1 MRLSAHD
8 KPVLILVGRKDMIFK
23 MSITKM
29 RAVTISGQIS
39 EFDSVVEKYIY
50 GRDIHLEKAMSV
62 LSNRKNLHNFE
73 DTNEYDALAKNAL
86 SILKLANCSVNP
98 LIAPET
104 ATVEQMKNYLD
115 NINAQ
120 IENEKLQSDN
130 LEKLIKT
137 NDLAIANLDLMLSA
151 DVDLAKLINFEFIK
165 FQFGH
170 IPKTGYKTLIT
181 YLDNLE
187 VIFVKTAE
195 DLTDIWG
202 FYFVP
207 LSKEKKIDEVLN
219 SLYFEAVNIPET
231 YEGTPRE
238 IQQRLLAENER
249 LQQEIDAL
257 SDKTSQLL
265 VDSVDEICRIYN
277 LAKKRHQFSEVRR
290 NAVHSD
296 VFFYIVGWMDEKNA
310 EKLEKEIADSGDIVM
325 FYSGEPSDIKDLQP
339 PTKLKNNPVF
349 KPFEMFVKMY
359 GLPSY
364 GEIDPTPIL
373 AITYILFF
381 GIMFGDVGQAAVLS
395 IAGFILYR
403 IKKWDL
409 GGIVGMVGLSGIIF
423 GVVYGSFFGNEEI
436 IPKLLHTNPVHPMEQ
451 AITMLIATIAIGA
464 IIIIF
469 GMLLSVVN
477 ALKRGDK
484 GEMIFGHNGIAG
496 IVFYISMIIFALNMI
511 FGWGIP
517 GAVFTV
523 LIIASVLMMYM
534 CEPLSNLIAGKKN
547 WLPKQGMF
555 YVENLFEIFEVV
567 LSFFTNT
574 LSFLRIG
581 AFSIVHV
588 GMMMVVAVLAK
599 GGGVGGVAVMIIG
612 NIIVMALEGL
622 IVGIQVLRL
631 EYYEMFSRYF
641 TGRGKEFVS
650 LRDK

>member
-1 MRLSAHD
+1 
-8 KPVLILVGRKDMIFK
+8 
-23 MSITKM
+23 
-29 RAVTISGQIS
+29 
-39 EFDSVVEKYIY
+39 
-50 GRDIHLEKAMSV
+50 
-62 LSNRKNLHNFE
+62 
-73 DTNEYDALAKNAL
+73 
-86 SILKLANCSVNP
+86 
-98 LIAPET
+98 
-104 ATVEQMKNYLD
+104 
-115 NINAQ
+115 
-120 IENEKLQSDN
+120 
-130 LEKLIKT
+130 
-137 NDLAIANLDLMLSA
+137 
-151 DVDLAKLINFEFIK
+151 
-165 FQFGH
+165 
-170 IPKTGYKTLIT
+170 
-181 YLDNLE
+181 
-187 VIFVKTAE
+187 
-195 DLTDIWG
+195 
-202 FYFVP
+202 
-207 LSKEKKIDEVLN
+207 
-219 SLYFEAVNIPET
+219 
-231 YEGTPRE
+231 
-238 IQQRLLAENER
+238 
-249 LQQEIDAL
+249 
-257 SDKTSQLL
+257 
-265 VDSVDEICRIYN
+265 
-277 LAKKRHQFSEVRR
+277 
-290 NAVHSD
+290 
-296 VFFYIVGWMDEKNA
+296 
-310 EKLEKEIADSGDIVM
+310 
-325 FYSGEPSDIKDLQP
+325 
-339 PTKLKNNPVF
+339 
-349 KPFEMFVKMY
+349 
-359 GLPSY
+359 
-364 GEIDPTPIL
+364 
-373 AITYILFF
+373 
-381 GIMFGDVGQAAVLS
+381 
-395 IAGFILYR
+395 
-403 IKKWDL
+403 
-409 GGIVGMVGLSGIIF
+409 
-423 GVVYGSFFGNEEI
+423 
-436 IPKLLHTNPVHPMEQ
+436 
-451 AITMLIATIAIGA
+451 MLIATIAIGA

>member
-1 MRLSAHD
+1 
-8 KPVLILVGRKDMIFK
+8 

-29 RAVTISGQIS
+29 RAVTISGQLS

-62 LSNRKNLHNFE
+62 LSNRKNLYNFE
-73 DTNEYDALAKNAL
+73 ENNEYGALAKSAL
-86 SILKLANCSVNP
+86 DILKLANCTVNSG
-98 LIAPET
+98 LAPET
-104 ATVEQMKNYLD
+104 ATLEQMREFLD
-115 NINAQ
+115 NINIQ
-120 IENEKLQSDN
+120 IESEKQQSDKLEQLIAANN
-130 LEKLIKT
+130 LAVK
-137 NDLAIANLDLMLSA
+137 NLDLMLSA
-151 DVDLAKLINFEFIK
+151 DVDLSKLINFEFIK
-165 FQFGH
+165 FRFGH
-170 IPKTGYKTLIT
+170 IPKTGYKTLVT

-207 LSKEKKIDEVLN
+207 LSKEKKIDEIFN
-219 SLYFEAVNIPET
+219 SLYFETVNIPEN
-231 YEGTPRE
+231 YIGTPRE
-238 IQQRLLAENER
+238 IQQRLIQENEKY
-249 LQQEIDAL
+249 QKEIDAL
-257 SDKTSQLL
+257 TEKTSQMLSN
-265 VDSVDEICRIYN
+265 SVEEICGIYN
-277 LAKKRHQFSEVRR
+277 LAKKRHQFAEVRR

-296 VFFYIVGWMDEKNA
+296 VFFYVVGWMDEKQA
-310 EKLEKEIADSGDIVM
+310 EQLEKEITNSGDIVM
-325 FYSGEPSDIKDLQP
+325 FYSGTPSDVKDLQP

-373 AITYILFF
+373 AVTYILFF
-381 GIMFGDVGQAAVLS
+381 GIMFGDVGQAAILS

-403 IKKWDL
+403 VKKWDL
-409 GGIVGMVGLSGIIF
+409 GGIIGTVGLSGIVF

-436 IPKLLHTNPVHPMEQ
+436 IPNLLHTTPIKPMEQ
-451 AITMLIATIAIGA
+451 AISMLIATIAIGA
-464 IIIIF
+464 LIIIF
-469 GMLLSVVN
+469 GMALNVIN
-477 ALKRGDK
+477 AKKRGDM

-496 IVFYISMIIFALNMI
+496 IVFYVSMLALVFNI
-511 FGWGIP
+511 LFSWGIP
-517 GAVFTV
+517 AWVFAA
-523 LIIASVLMMYM
+523 LFIASLLFMYM
-534 CEPLSNLIAGKKN
+534 CEPLSKLIAGNKN

-555 YVENLFEIFEVV
+555 YVENLFEMFEVV

-588 GMMMVVAVLAK
+588 GMMMVVAVLAN
-599 GGGVGGVAVMIIG
+599 GGGAGGVIVMIIG
-612 NIIVMALEGL
+612 NVIVMALEGL

-641 TGRGKEFVS
+641 TGRGKEFIS
-650 LRDK
+650 LKDK

>member
-1 MRLSAHD
+1 
-8 KPVLILVGRKDMIFK
+8 

-29 RAVTISGQIS
+29 RAVTISGQLS

-62 LSNRKNLHNFE
+62 LSNRKNLYNFE
-73 DTNEYDALAKNAL
+73 ENNEYGALAKSAL
-86 SILKLANCSVNP
+86 DILKLANCTVNSG
-98 LIAPET
+98 LAPET
-104 ATVEQMKNYLD
+104 ATLEQMREFLD
-115 NINAQ
+115 NINIQ
-120 IENEKLQSDN
+120 IESEKQQSDKLEQLIAANN
-130 LEKLIKT
+130 LAVK
-137 NDLAIANLDLMLSA
+137 NLDLMLSA
-151 DVDLAKLINFEFIK
+151 DVDLSKLINFEFIK
-165 FQFGH
+165 FRFGH
-170 IPKTGYKTLIT
+170 IPKTGYKTLVT

-207 LSKEKKIDEVLN
+207 LSKEKKIDEIFN
-219 SLYFEAVNIPET
+219 SLYFETVNIPEN
-231 YEGTPRE
+231 YIGTPRE
-238 IQQRLLAENER
+238 IQQRLIQENEKY
-249 LQQEIDAL
+249 QKEIDAL
-257 SDKTSQLL
+257 TEKTSQMLSN
-265 VDSVDEICRIYN
+265 SVEEICGIYN
-277 LAKKRHQFSEVRR
+277 LAKKRHQFAEVRR

-296 VFFYIVGWMDEKNA
+296 VFFYVVGWMDEKQA
-310 EKLEKEIADSGDIVM
+310 EQLEKEITNSGDIVM
-325 FYSGEPSDIKDLQP
+325 FYSGTPSDVKDLQP

-373 AITYILFF
+373 AVTYILFF
-381 GIMFGDVGQAAVLS
+381 GIMFGDVGQAAILS

-403 IKKWDL
+403 VKKWDL
-409 GGIVGMVGLSGIIF
+409 GGIIGTVGLSGIVF

-436 IPKLLHTNPVHPMEQ
+436 IPNLLHTTPIKPMEQ
-451 AITMLIATIAIGA
+451 AISMLIATIAIGA
-464 IIIIF
+464 LIIIF
-469 GMLLSVVN
+469 GMALNVIN
-477 ALKRGDK
+477 AKKRGDI

-496 IVFYISMIIFALNMI
+496 IVFYVSMLALVLNI
-511 FGWGIP
+511 LFSWGIP
-517 GAVFTV
+517 AWVFAA
-523 LIIASVLMMYM
+523 LFIASLLFMYM
-534 CEPLSNLIAGKKN
+534 CEPLSKLIAGSKN

-555 YVENLFEIFEVV
+555 YVENLFEMFEVV

-588 GMMMVVAVLAK
+588 GMMMVVAVLAN
-599 GGGVGGVAVMIIG
+599 GGGAGGVIVMIIG
-612 NIIVMALEGL
+612 NVIVMALEGL

-641 TGRGKEFVS
+641 TGRGKEFIS
-650 LRDK
+650 LKDK